1 MRGFLA
7 ILFLVLV
14 ALAAGAIG
22 YQAGI
27 ASSVPVATAGGA
39 SVVYVGG
46 WAHPAFFPFFPF
58 FLFVPFAFLFLL
70 GLMAFAF
77 GGRRRHWTGRGSWTD
92 GPGPT
97 GGGDPRR
104 EWIAEAHRRLHEE
117 EAARGASTGTTGTPG
132 SADTTGERTADDP
145 VR

>member
-7 ILFLVLV
+7 ILFFVLV
-14 ALAAGAIG
+14 AVTAGAVG

-46 WAHPAFFPFFPF
+46 WAHPGFFPFFPL
-58 FLFVPFAFLFLL
+58 FLFVPFAFLLL
-70 GLMAFAF
+70 IGLVAFAF
-77 GGRRRHWTGRGSWTD
+77 GGRRRHWA
-92 GPGPT
+92 
-97 GGGDPRR
+97 GGGNRQ

-117 EAARGASTGTTGTPG
+117 EAARGAPTGTTGTAGSTGTTG
-132 SADTTGERTADDP
+132 ERSGDDP
-145 VR
+145 AR